1 LGAYL
6 PSAKV
11 FRMAKPTKGELRYR
25 LYIRIIEV
33 FGMVTHRAIPW
44 LGLYGCGYL
53 AYLSIKSLSGQV
65 TLADIAIRFISDFR
79 TSRGVAYLFGLGG
92 IGYGVR
98 QRKLRRDHIEQ
109 SSRTI
114 EHLEKLT
121 DPGRSSSRLTRRG
134 ETRPEDRP

>member
-1 LGAYL
+1 
-6 PSAKV
+6 
-11 FRMAKPTKGELRYR
+11 MAKPTKTELRYR
-25 LYIRIIEV
+25 LYIKVIEV

-44 LGLYGCGYL
+44 IGLFGISYVG
-53 AYLSIKSLSGQV
+53 YLSIKSLSGQV
-65 TLADIAIRFISDFR
+65 TFANIVVRFISDFR

-98 QRKLRRDHIEQ
+98 QRKLRRDNIEKLSERVQ
-109 SSRTI
+109 
-114 EHLEKLT
+114 HLERER

>member
-1 LGAYL
+1 LGVAL
-6 PSAKV
+6 PPAKV
-11 FRMAKPTKGELRYR
+11 SRMAKPTKGELRYR
-25 LYIRIIEV
+25 LYIRTVEV

-44 LGLYGCGYL
+44 IGLYGLGYL

-65 TLADIAIRFISDFR
+65 TFADIVIRFISDFR

-98 QRKLRRDHIEQ
+98 QRKLRRDNIEE
-109 SSRTI
+109 SSQRI
-114 EHLEKLT
+114 EHLEKVI